1 MEEYVL
7 VLTSTDSIEA
17 ARAIVDSLVGDR
29 LAASAKIAGPV
40 SSTYWWDGEIVRA
53 QEWQCWVKT
62 RMDRYGQVE
71 ETIHR
76 LHPYEVPEIIAIP
89 IRAGSGRYLAW
100 LDQALAGE
108 R

>member
-7 VLTSTDSIEA
+7 VLTSTDSVEA
-17 ARAIVDSLVGDR
+17 ARKIADSLVGDR

-40 SSTYWWDGEIVRA
+40 SSTYWWDGEVVSA

-62 RMDRYGQVE
+62 RMDRYRQVE
-71 ETIHR
+71 EVIRR

-100 LDQALAGE
+100 LDGALAGE
-108 R
+108 T